1 MPKAGHP
8 PLFKWA
14 LVAYLDRANLLYRGL
29 LALGVTQVIQ
39 PVFST
44 NFPTILFYPNLY
56 ISNETIYSKMPTL
69 TPLRIPWIHSAGL
82 QQPMSQSTPDTPD
95 SPALTRLSPCVSTH
109 DTMARVT
116 ALGHLERKTHN
127 PMSTRQQ
134 A

>member
-1 MPKAGHP
+1 MGHS
-8 PLFKWA
+8 PLCKRVP
-14 LVAYLDRANLLYRGL
+14 VAYVDGANILSRVLLVLRII
-29 LALGVTQVIQ
+29 QVIQ
-39 PVFST
+39 SLFST
-44 NFPTILFYPNLY
+44 NLPTIIFYPNLY

-116 ALGHLERKTHN
+116 ALGHLKRKTQN

>member
-1 MPKAGHP
+1 MVYPS
-8 PLFKWA
+8 LFKRA
-14 LVAYLDRANLLYRGL
+14 LVASRDGANLVSRGL

-39 PVFST
+39 PVFSM

-95 SPALTRLSPCVSTH
+95 SPVLTRLSPRVSTH
-109 DTMARVT
+109 DTMACVT
-116 ALGHLERKTHN
+116 ALGHLERKTQN